1 MMDASTNARSMPKLL
16 AHPLSIA
23 ASCAGSVLL
32 AVLSYRAGL
41 AAIPPGCMRGSMF
54 QVLPAIVS
62 SAAFAAA
69 LTAAAGGMFHRL
81 RPEPSLAELVWGEA
95 LGVALI
101 HAALFGVWFAV
112 YAAADLPAGCGSP
125 SMAEL
130 ALVGLCQVAHVGLL
144 VRRAEQVGAL
154 YRERAR

>member
-1 MMDASTNARSMPKLL
+1 MPKLL

-32 AVLSYRAGL
+32 AVLSYRMGL
-41 AAIPPGCMRGSMF
+41 AAIPPGCLRGSVF
-54 QVLPAIVS
+54 QALPAIVS

-69 LTAAAGGMFHRL
+69 LTAAAGGVFYRL
-81 RPEPSLAELVWGEA
+81 RPEPSLAELVWGET

-112 YAAADLPAGCGSP
+112 YAAADLPPGCGSP
-125 SMAEL
+125 SAAEL
-130 ALVGLCQVAHVGLL
+130 AIMGLCQLAHVALL
-144 VRRAEQVGAL
+144 VRRAVQVGAL
-154 YRERAR
+154 YREDAR